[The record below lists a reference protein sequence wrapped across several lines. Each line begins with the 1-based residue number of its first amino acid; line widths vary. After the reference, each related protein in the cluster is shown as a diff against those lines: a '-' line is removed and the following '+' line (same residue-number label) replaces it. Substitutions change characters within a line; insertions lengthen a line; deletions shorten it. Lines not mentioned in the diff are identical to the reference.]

1 MQKLQRQGHTIH
13 RQRICIRNFSK
24 FLLLSALMLWLLFA
38 PSRAAGSSSVSL
50 PCFIDDVLE
59 HVRYQSHLKITLPAI
74 AGPDSTA
81 LEPYLGLREGQRDQ
95 MKKGP
100 ISRLQTLLLSWN
112 KHLPLKVNG
121 EFDTATSMSIMLFK
135 LVHDLGQDGTHVDNT
150 TAHQLLAL
158 ENGWKLPEQP
168 RSLVAQV
175 LNEAVKF
182 LGLRYRL
189 GGSGIKFIDCGM
201 FTRLSMLHAGLV
213 EKVFNRT
220 AAMQYRYAEGG
231 QMGLFL
237 RKGAEEP
244 QPGDLVFFNWKT
256 RFQKRRYKGITH
268 VGFYLGKIDGNI
280 YVLEA
285 ASRGERKV
293 TIKDRS
299 DATSRIVGYA
309 QIVGDP
315 GSFDLFN
322 NINMALVDLERLM
335 VPILKTE

>member
-1 MQKLQRQGHTIH
+1 LQKLQLQDYFMHRGHVCNHHFGFFLFLPILVTI
-13 RQRICIRNFSK
+13 ITFSC
-24 FLLLSALMLWLLFA
+24 SH
-38 PSRAAGSSSVSL
+38 AAEYSSSL
-50 PCFIDDVLE
+50 PCFMDDLLQHAMFQNQLKLELPVL
-59 HVRYQSHLKITLPAI
+59 T
-74 AGPDSTA
+74 GPDSTA
-81 LEPYLGLREGQRDQ
+81 LEPYLALHEGQSDRYE
-95 MKKGP
+95 KGP
-100 ISRLQTLLLSWN
+100 IRRLQKLLLTWN
-112 KHLPLKVNG
+112 KNLPHKVSG
-121 EFDTATSMSIMLFK
+121 DYDTSTSMSVTLFK
-135 LVHDLGQDGTHVDNT
+135 LVHDLGYDGTRIDAM
-150 TAHQLLAL
+150 TAQQLLAL

-220 AAMQYRYAEGG
+220 AAMQYRYAEAGE
-231 QMGLFL
+231 MGLFL
-237 RKGAEEP
+237 RKGDEEP
-244 QPGDLVFFNWKT
+244 QPGDLIFFNWKT

-285 ASRGERKV
+285 ASRGERRV

-309 QIVGDP
+309 QIVGVP
-315 GSFDLFN
+315 SSFDLFG

-335 VPILKTE
+335 IPILNTE

>member
-1 MQKLQRQGHTIH
+1 LQKLQLQDYIMHRGHVCKQHFDIFLSFTVLVIIITFSPIH
-13 RQRICIRNFSK
+13 
-24 FLLLSALMLWLLFA
+24 
-38 PSRAAGSSSVSL
+38 AAGYSSVSL
-50 PCFIDDVLE
+50 PCFMDDLLQ
-59 HVRYQSHLKITLPAI
+59 HARFQTQLKIELPVVS
-74 AGPDSTA
+74 GPDSTA
-81 LEPYLGLREGQRDQ
+81 FEPYLGLNESQRDRSE
-95 MKKGP
+95 KGP
-100 ISRLQTLLLSWN
+100 IHRLQKLLLTWN
-112 KHLPLKVNG
+112 KNLTLKISG
-121 EFDTATSMSIMLFK
+121 EYDTATCTAIALFK
-135 LVHDLGQDGTHVDNT
+135 LVHDLGYDGTHIDAM
-150 TAHQLLAL
+150 TAQQLLAL

-168 RSLVAQV
+168 RSMVAQV

-220 AAMQYRYAEGG
+220 AAMQYRYAESGE
-231 QMGLFL
+231 MGLYL
-237 RKGAEEP
+237 RKGDEEP

-285 ASRGERKV
+285 ASRGERRV

-309 QIVGDP
+309 QIVGVP

-335 VPILKTE
+335 IPILNTE

>member
-1 MQKLQRQGHTIH
+1 MRRGHVCKHNFGFFLILTVLVTI
-13 RQRICIRNFSK
+13 ITFS
-24 FLLLSALMLWLLFA
+24 STQ
-38 PSRAAGSSSVSL
+38 AAGYSSLSL
-50 PCFIDDVLE
+50 PCFMDELLQHAVF
-59 HVRYQSHLKITLPAI
+59 QSNLKIEPPVVT
-74 AGPDSTA
+74 GPDSTA
-81 LEPYLGLREGQRDQ
+81 LEPYIALCEGHRDRFEN
-95 MKKGP
+95 GP
-100 ISRLQTLLLSWN
+100 VRRLQKLLLLWN
-112 KHLPLKVNG
+112 KNLPHKVSG
-121 EFDTATSMSIMLFK
+121 EYDTATSMSITLFK
-135 LVHDLGQDGTHVDNT
+135 LVHDLGCDGTRIDAT
-150 TAHQLLAL
+150 TAQQLLAL

-220 AAMQYRYAEGG
+220 AAMQYRYAESGE
-231 QMGLFL
+231 MGLFL
-237 RKGAEEP
+237 RKGDEEP
-244 QPGDLVFFNWKT
+244 QPGDLIFFNWKT

-299 DATSRIVGYA
+299 DATGRIVGYA
-309 QIVGDP
+309 QIVGVP
-315 GSFDLFN
+315 GSCDLFG

-335 VPILKTE
+335 IPILNTE

>member
-1 MQKLQRQGHTIH
+1 MQKLQLQDYFMHRRQVCNHHFGI
-13 RQRICIRNFSK
+13 
-24 FLLLSALMLWLLFA
+24 FLFLPILVTLITLSI
-38 PSRAAGSSSVSL
+38 SHAAEYSSSL
-50 PCFIDDVLE
+50 PCFMDDLLQHAMFQNQLKLELPVL
-59 HVRYQSHLKITLPAI
+59 T
-74 AGPDSTA
+74 GPDSTA
-81 LEPYLGLREGQRDQ
+81 LEPYLALHEGQSDRSE
-95 MKKGP
+95 KGP
-100 ISRLQTLLLSWN
+100 VRRLQKLLLTWN
-112 KHLPLKVNG
+112 KSLPHKVTG
-121 EFDTATSMSIMLFK
+121 EYDTSTSMSVTLFK
-135 LVHDLGQDGTHVDNT
+135 LVHDLGYDGTRIDAM
-150 TAHQLLAL
+150 TAQQLLAL

-220 AAMQYRYAEGG
+220 AAMQYRYAESGE
-231 QMGLFL
+231 MGLFL
-237 RKGAEEP
+237 RKSNEEA
-244 QPGDLVFFNWKT
+244 QPGDLIFFNWKT

-285 ASRGERKV
+285 ASRGERRV

-309 QIVGDP
+309 QIVGVP
-315 GSFDLFN
+315 SSFDLFG

-335 VPILKTE
+335 IPILNTE